1 MGVGNVHFRQT
12 KIQRPWMT
20 LGLSTVHHN
29 DQGPFSA
36 KKVDEKLKEGVDGE
50 CLDDGLPAA
59 PVTTSPRGLIYLID
73 IS

>member
-12 KIQRPWMT
+12 MIQWPGMA

-29 DQGPFSA
+29 DEGPFSA

-50 CLDDGLPAA
+50 CLVDGLPAA
-59 PVTTSPRGLIYLID
+59 PGTTSSRGVIYLID